1 MGYETPAT
9 DDEIKTAVIDRTR
22 EVAIADG
29 DPVSEQ
35 LLEDVC
41 VEDGVVTFTVA
52 FERLNRTLSE
62 RLTEQLRGAGLATT
76 GVEHVRVEAADADAP
91 ESGLPVTGV
100 GSLIAVGSAK
110 GGVGKTTVTAALARA
125 LDESGLDVAV
135 FDANVYAPDVPD
147 LLGAAGPVQTTP
159 TGRPEPVVADGIE
172 VVSMELIAD
181 DGPVAWRGAMVHD
194 VLKDLLGNAP
204 WSDRDVLLVDLPPGI
219 GDAVYTI
226 VQQAPL
232 DGALLV
238 STPTDAG
245 ARATERTGALFTAN
259 DVDTIGVVPNMVAPE
274 DTDNGSDSDG
284 DSEVAGPFDATG
296 DDLPDEIQEDA
307 SETIDPI
314 PFDPALRDPTTSSFA
329 NPSTPGEAAIAKL
342 ADAVA
347 AFAAGDD
354 GPQVPDDAVDLRGL
368 PAETAA
374 QQTLTELAL
383 RDEFG
388 VLLRHD
394 PDELIT
400 TLEDSLGSATPTLTR
415 ANVVDLERDGW
426 LVELQFDHDS
436 TAVSESPA

>member
-9 DDEIKTAVIDRTR
+9 DDEIKNAVIDRTR
-22 EVAIADG
+22 EVTIADG

-35 LLEDVC
+35 LLEDIR

-76 GVEHVRVEAADADAP
+76 GVEHVRVEAADAEAP

-135 FDANVYAPDVPD
+135 FDANVYAPDAPD

-172 VVSMELIAD
+172 VVSMELISD

-245 ARATERTGALFTAN
+245 ARATERR
-259 DVDTIGVVPNMVAPE
+259 VPYSRR
-274 DTDNGSDSDG
+274 TTWKRS
-284 DSEVAGPFDATG
+284 
-296 DDLPDEIQEDA
+296 A
-307 SETIDPI
+307 SSRTWSR
-314 PFDPALRDPTTSSFA
+314 LRTPTTVTIAITKSQDRSTQPATTSPTRSRRMQARRSIRSRSTRRFATRRRVRSPSHRHPERRLSRSSRT
-329 NPSTPGEAAIAKL
+329 PSPRSPPATTDHRCRTTPSIY
-342 ADAVA
+342 ADCRLK
-347 AFAAGDD
+347 
-354 GPQVPDDAVDLRGL
+354 PPHSRRS
-368 PAETAA
+368 PN
-374 QQTLTELAL
+374 
-383 RDEFG
+383 
-388 VLLRHD
+388 
-394 PDELIT
+394 
-400 TLEDSLGSATPTLTR
+400 SLSATSSAFSCATIPT
-415 ANVVDLERDGW
+415 
-426 LVELQFDHDS
+426 S
-436 TAVSESPA
+436 